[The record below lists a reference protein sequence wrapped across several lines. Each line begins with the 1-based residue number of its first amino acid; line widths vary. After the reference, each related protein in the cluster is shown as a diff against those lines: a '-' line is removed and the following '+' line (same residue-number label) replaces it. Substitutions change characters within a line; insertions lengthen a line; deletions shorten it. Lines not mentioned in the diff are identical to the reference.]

1 MTKNGICLD
10 LKKSEY
16 KVSRFGVIF
25 YFSSK
30 MYLDKFIRNV
40 NAYVNEE
47 TFKIK
52 NKYKVNANFD
62 LMLAISCYKKI
73 EKRGFYIYSDLS
85 KQEIKENITFI
96 NVIK

>member
-30 MYLDKFIRNV
+30 MYLDKFIRSV
-40 NAYVNEE
+40 NSYVNEE
-47 TFKIK
+47 TLKIK
-52 NKYKVNANFD
+52 NKY
-62 LMLAISCYKKI
+62 
-73 EKRGFYIYSDLS
+73 
-85 KQEIKENITFI
+85 
-96 NVIK
+96 

>member
-30 MYLDKFIRNV
+30 MYLDKFIRSV
-40 NAYVNEE
+40 NPYVNEE
-47 TFKIK
+47 TLKIK

-73 EKRGFYIYSDLS
+73 EKRGFYIYNDLS